1 MPVTGSSSG
10 FGLSMVKLALEK
22 GDKVMATLRKP
33 SDLDDLAGKYPSTE
47 LRILKVDVTQP
58 AEVADAFTEA
68 KKQFGRVDVV
78 FNNAGSFVVGEVEGT
93 PEAVAR
99 SLMDVN
105 FWGAASVSRE
115 AVRFFREENPAGAGG
130 LLLNVS
136 SSSGI
141 VSFTCAGYY
150 AATKH
155 GKYLA
160 YYNTIICP
168 HSL

>member
-10 FGLSMVKLALEK
+10 FGLSMVRLALEK

-33 SDLDDLAGKYPSTE
+33 SDIDDLAKKYSSTE

-58 AEVADAFTEA
+58 AEVADAFIEA

-78 FNNAGSFVVGEVEGT
+78 FNNAGSFVLGEVEGT

-115 AVRFFREENPAGAGG
+115 AVRFFREDNPVGAGG

-136 SSSGI
+136 SNSGI
-141 VSFTCAGYY
+141 VSAPSSGYY
-150 AATKH
+150 CAAKH

-160 YYNTIICP
+160 YSTII
-168 HSL
+168 